1 MSEPVSQPVINMAA
15 YNELAESAGAEFAAE
30 LAGTFMEEAPGMLA
44 ELRSAQAAGQADAF
58 RRAAHSLKT
67 NSLTFGATR
76 LGEMAR
82 ALELGGLVVESA
94 PLAALEAEYQRV
106 VAALKEL
113 ING

>member
-1 MSEPVSQPVINMAA
+1 MSEPMSQPVIDMSA

-44 ELRSAQAAGQADAF
+44 ELRSAQAAAKADAF

-67 NSLTFGATR
+67 NSVTFGATR

-82 ALELGGLVVESA
+82 AVELGGLVADAA
-94 PLAALEAEYQRV
+94 PLDALEAEYAQ
-106 VAALKEL
+106 VAAALTEL
-113 ING
+113 IRG